1 VALDLNAI
9 RKTVIDSVKAA
20 IGSDLS
26 QTYNPALD
34 KTYGTVL
41 TARPNGE
48 LPIPDY
54 PYAVLDILS
63 IRDTDWHIT
72 NLVYD
77 EVNDKFVW
85 ETHRTLDMQISIYGN
100 GVSQDA
106 ISLANKLEVAYRMDS
121 IREILIEGG
130 LGLVDVRQVQI
141 LPELLQTDWLETAF
155 IKLSV
160 RANDKYTDPDLE
172 AIESVVITGELEDA
186 LVLDPMTI
194 TVISP

>member
-26 QTYNPALD
+26 QTYNPVLD
-34 KTYGTVL
+34 ETYGTVL
-41 TARPNGE
+41 MARPNGE
-48 LPIPDY
+48 LPVPEY

-72 NLVYD
+72 NLIYD
-77 EVNDKFVW
+77 EVNDKFIW
-85 ETHRTLDMQISIYGN
+85 ETHRTLDMQISIYGT
-100 GVSQDA
+100 DA
-106 ISLANKLEVAYRMDS
+106 LSLANKLEMAYRMDS

-141 LPELLQTDWLETAF
+141 LPELLQTDWLESAF

-160 RANDKYTDPDLE
+160 RANDKYTDPDLG

-186 LVLDPMTI
+186 LVLYPMTI
-194 TVISP
+194 TVTSP

>member
-1 VALDLNAI
+1 MALDLNAI

-26 QTYNPALD
+26 QTYNPVLEES
-34 KTYGTVL
+34 YGTVL
-41 TARPNGE
+41 VARPNGE
-48 LPIPDY
+48 LPIPNY
-54 PYAVLDILS
+54 PYAVLDVLS

-77 EVNDKFVW
+77 EDADKFVW
-85 ETHRTLDMQISIYGN
+85 ETHRTLDMQISIYG
-100 GVSQDA
+100 GDA

-141 LPELLQTDWLETAF
+141 LPELLQTDWLESAF

-160 RANDKYTDPDLE
+160 RANDKYTDPELG

-186 LVLDPMTI
+186 AVLDPMTI
-194 TVISP
+194 TVTSP